1 MENGPNPKVPKM
13 GLLLTGLQLQHAEW
27 DQTDGALQDSF
38 SSQPC
43 PLPPVSISTQAR
55 RGKDAPVS
63 AGLGMYSCPVYMT
76 GPFGTTKLHSKNIL
90 MHLPLPTRLSPD
102 STLR

>member
-1 MENGPNPKVPKM
+1 M

-27 DQTDGALQDSF
+27 DQTDGVLQDSF

-43 PLPPVSISTQAR
+43 PLPPVSVSTRAR
-55 RGKDAPVS
+55 GGKDAPVS
-63 AGLGMYSCPVYMT
+63 AGLAMYSCPVYMT
-76 GPFGTTKLHSKNIL
+76 GPLGITKLHSRNIL

-102 STLR
+102 MCIQRRVHVCSPTLT